1 MPILDLAYCSRQL
14 EFRRNQISQSLT
26 RKHTQLREEINLRKP
41 HGETADDDYFSSC
54 VADIEEAQHQEKDTI
69 AMCRML
75 GGTDTCISP
84 LRCLLYLAV
93 WGPTGDVIGVLSIHG
108 TSIGVNVS
116 PFTTSVTPP
125 Y

>member
-1 MPILDLAYCSRQL
+1 MPILDLAYCSHQL
-14 EFRRNQISQSLT
+14 KFRRNQISQSLT
-26 RKHTQLREEINLRKP
+26 RKHAQLREEINLRKP

-54 VADIEEAQHQEKDTI
+54 VADIEEAQHQEKDAI

-84 LRCLLYLAV
+84 LRRSLAV